1 MRLPWAQRYDHD
13 ILLSEVPRLI
23 RSGVVEFSD
32 LKELV
37 DRALADKV
45 LTRAEQ
51 QQIMNAV
58 VADKE
63 VTPEEHALLESIID
77 KISSGEIKAVD

>member
-1 MRLPWAQRYDHD
+1 
-13 ILLSEVPRLI
+13 LI

>member
-1 MRLPWAQRYDHD
+1 M
-13 ILLSEVPRLI
+13 PRLI
-23 RSGVVEFSD
+23 RSGIVEFSD

>member
-1 MRLPWAQRYDHD
+1 M
-13 ILLSEVPRLI
+13 
-23 RSGVVEFSD
+23 EFSD
-32 LKELV
+32 LRELV

>member
-1 MRLPWAQRYDHD
+1 M
-13 ILLSEVPRLI
+13 
-23 RSGVVEFSD
+23 EFED
-32 LKELV
+32 LKILV

-51 QQIMNAV
+51 KQIFDAV
-58 VADKE
+58 AADE
-63 VTPEEHALLESIID
+63 QVSPEEHDLLESIID